1 MGNEEQG
8 NADVAAEAAKLDAEL
23 AAQET
28 GQQADSGSPAA
39 DDKGE
44 VKTGEVK
51 TEDLGDLDEI
61 ETEAPP
67 KEEKKADEFDAEK
80 VNTKSW
86 SKEAKEAFTKM
97 THREKEYKT
106 KIADLEKKSGAVP
119 EEVTK
124 ELTELRALRSV
135 VDIQKDPQFIKDYNQ
150 PVIDAATEIVSTLT
164 SLGVPQK
171 DAITTLKMTAKDRMA
186 FVKEKTGPEGLSAI
200 IPMFA
205 KRDRL
210 ADNRIAAIQKA
221 ESEKPKLDE
230 RRKASEEAAVAAALE
245 GVHAEVAKDISFMR
259 LTGGVNPKWD
269 ARVAQ
274 RLVEAKKLAVASDPR
289 ERTKVAIKA
298 AALDDALRIIALRDE
313 QLKKLGHK
321 ITRKVTGRAS
331 LGGNGSGTQKTGKA
345 AAVDKVGAMS
355 IVDIAHAVGDGLL
368 D

>member
-8 NADVAAEAAKLDAEL
+8 NADVAAEAAELDAEL

-28 GQQADSGSPAA
+28 GQQTDGGAPAA

-51 TEDLGDLDEI
+51 ADDLGELDEI
-61 ETEAPP
+61 ETDAPP

-80 VNTKSW
+80 VEQKGWTVP
-86 SKEAKEAFTKM
+86 AKEAFAKVK
-97 THREKEYKT
+97 HQVKELKN
-106 KIADLEKKSGAVP
+106 KLVDLEKKAGAVP
-119 EEVTK
+119 EDVTK

-171 DAITTLKMTAKDRMA
+171 DAVTTLKMTAKDRMA
-186 FVKEKTGPEGLSAI
+186 FVKEKTGPEGLAAI

-210 ADNRIAAIQKA
+210 ANNRIAAIQKA

-321 ITRKVTGRAS
+321 ITRKVTGKAS

-345 AAVDKVGAMS
+345 AAFDKLKDKP
-355 IVDIAHAVGDGLL
+355 ITDIALAVGDGAA